1 MTRPMQ
7 KNIYCMITVLIFLLL
22 QIVTVQSQS
31 SSDQCSVSTTSNC
44 DPGGIVNYSV
54 SFKYNG
60 DETTLDFYDATIR
73 FHWGG
78 ASDYTIGPSS
88 YAPYVEHTKTD
99 SNYYLEEN
107 GEYYVGYTVQF
118 DNVSCSRKTY
128 TGYKRVVFRSGSC
141 YFEDFEGTNVPTN
154 GETNVSYYLF
164 IVCLCNSLLLDE
176 GVCTMI
182 LNLHCFI
189 CSFSYRMRKYQF
201 YIL

>member
-1 MTRPMQ
+1 MQ
-7 KNIYCMITVLIFLLL
+7 INIYTITVLIFLLL

-60 DETTLDFYDATIR
+60 DETTTLDFYDTTIT

-78 ASDYTIGPSS
+78 GPASDYTIGPSS
-88 YAPYVEHTKTD
+88 YTPYVTHTKTD

-107 GEYYVGYTVQF
+107 GEYYVGYTVLF

-128 TGYKRVVFRSGSC
+128 TGYKRVVFRNGSC

-154 GETNVSYYLF
+154 GETDVSYYLLF
-164 IVCLCNSLLLDE
+164 VCVVFAILIIRGGGGC
-176 GVCTMI
+176 VCTV
-182 LNLHCFI
+182 N
-189 CSFSYRMRKYQF
+189 
-201 YIL
+201 